1 MLTVAAALQGRYGE
15 TRETVPDLRR
25 AAIITSR
32 ATVLESR
39 FLQATELW
47 LEDFERH
54 ARAIAPDLGDVLTD
68 YIGEARF
75 GASILDAELGQLPQG
90 SRVLEVGA
98 GMLLLSCALQSAG
111 YQVSAVEPVGIGFSH
126 ITRLREIVWDYAIDR
141 GCRPEL
147 LSIKAEQIV
156 ADAEFDFAFSMNV
169 MEHVDDVP
177 LVLRRVLSALR
188 PGATY
193 RFVCPNY
200 RFPYEPHFDMP
211 TLFSKSLTGRVL
223 RSRILGSRTVIDPA
237 GTWQSL
243 NWISVASV
251 RRNCRHLGLKP
262 EFDRTVCNRYVRRAI
277 GDPSFQRRH
286 SRFLSVLCAS
296 LDAIGVTT
304 LLTLLP
310 AGAQPAMSCRLTR
323 PRLSST

>member
-1 MLTVAAALQGRYGE
+1 MN
-15 TRETVPDLRR
+15 
-25 AAIITSR
+25 
-32 ATVLESR
+32 
-39 FLQATELW
+39 
-47 LEDFERH
+47 
-54 ARAIAPDLGDVLTD
+54 
-68 YIGEARF
+68 
-75 GASILDAELGQLPQG
+75 
-90 SRVLEVGA
+90 
-98 GMLLLSCALQSAG
+98 
-111 YQVSAVEPVGIGFSH
+111 
-126 ITRLREIVWDYAIDR
+126 RLRHIVWGYAGQR

-156 ADAEFDFAFSMNV
+156 GDSEFSFAFSVNV

-177 LVLRRVLSALR
+177 IVLRRVLNALR

-193 RFVCPNY
+193 CFVCPNY

-211 TLFSKSLTGRVL
+211 TLFSKWLTGRVL
-223 RSRILGSRTVIDPA
+223 RNRILGSRTVIDPA

-251 RRNCRHLGLKP
+251 RRTCRRELGVEP
-262 EFDRTVCNRYVRRAI
+262 EFDRTICYRFVRRAI
-277 GDPSFQRRH
+277 DDHSFQRRH
-286 SRFLSVLCAS
+286 SRFLCALCAS

-323 PRLSST
+323 PGLSPS